1 MATLITGK
9 YMETTFQACIFT
21 RGTSWGKSENT
32 NNKKTPG
39 VSTRQWLPPV

>member
-1 MATLITGK
+1 MTTLITGK

-32 NNKKTPG
+32 NKKKTPPA
-39 VSTRQWLPPV
+39 STRQRLPPV